1 MSARGRVVVLRF
13 TAVLKHKWDAI
24 FFALFFAL
32 MFLLMGEEVAAF
44 LAAAFGISSAVK
56 DFLHEHEVRVLRTAL
71 DHARRRP
78 Q

>member
-1 MSARGRVVVLRF
+1 MSARGRVALLRF
-13 TAVLKHKWDAI
+13 RAALRAKWDAI
-24 FFALFFAL
+24 FWALFIAL

-71 DHARRRP
+71 DHERRRP
-78 Q
+78 